1 MESRKKTAQILA
13 DCGLTGKVEF
23 TTNLAYSAET
33 QQMIFAENIPMYVGM
48 VLVFLAGYL
57 IIFNVFQISV
67 ASEIVFYGQL
77 KTLGAT
83 KRQIRRIIFG
93 QGNRLSL
100 IGIPLGLVLGYLLGH
115 QLVPILIATQDFTP
129 TVSVHPLIFVGSALF
144 AYLTV
149 IISCLLPARLAGKVS
164 PVEALRYTDAAP
176 GSRKKEKKRAAGR
189 LLGRHGLGQS
199 VA

>member
-1 MESRKKTAQILA
+1 
-13 DCGLTGKVEF
+13 
-23 TTNLAYSAET
+23 
-33 QQMIFAENIPMYVGM
+33 MYVGM

-100 IGIPLGLVLGYLLGH
+100 IG
-115 QLVPILIATQDFTP
+115 VPSDSFWGICW
-129 TVSVHPLIFVGSALF
+129 G
-144 AYLTV
+144 
-149 IISCLLPARLAGKVS
+149 ISWS
-164 PVEALRYTDAAP
+164 
-176 GSRKKEKKRAAGR
+176 
-189 LLGRHGLGQS
+189 QF
-199 VA
+199 

>member
-1 MESRKKTAQILA
+1 
-13 DCGLTGKVEF
+13 
-23 TTNLAYSAET
+23 
-33 QQMIFAENIPMYVGM
+33 MIFAENIPMYVGM

-67 ASEIVFYGQL
+67 ASEIAFYGQL

-144 AYLTV
+144 
-149 IISCLLPARLAGKVS
+149 CLLDRYHLVPPSRPAGRKGLPSGSTAVHRCRPRLQ
-164 PVEALRYTDAAP
+164 
-176 GSRKKEKKRAAGR
+176 KEGEKRAAGR